1 MLKEDY
7 FLDISTTMEKYKYHH
22 KATWLTIPV
31 MHANYWLPYS
41 QKKMGAHFC
50 LVGKTYLN

>member
-1 MLKEDY
+1 
-7 FLDISTTMEKYKYHH
+7 MEKYKYHH